1 MDFDVITMV
10 IFSVIIFVAIF
21 LGIFLSNFCIHI
33 YRQWSMKR
41 FNEENL
47 KRVEIVE
54 SDNRDVYTTDLI
66 LDNGTVVEVD
76 VQDLFENMIENVSE
90 DTVEDYSVEELL
102 DMFKILKDK
111 INA

>member
-1 MDFDVITMV
+1 M
-10 IFSVIIFVAIF
+10 
-21 LGIFLSNFCIHI
+21 
-33 YRQWSMKR
+33 
-41 FNEENL
+41 ENL
-47 KRVEIVE
+47 KGYTMKRVEIVE

-76 VQDLFENMIENVSE
+76 VQELFENMIENVSE

-102 DMFKILKDK
+102 DMFKILKDM

>member
-1 MDFDVITMV
+1 M
-10 IFSVIIFVAIF
+10 
-21 LGIFLSNFCIHI
+21 
-33 YRQWSMKR
+33 
-41 FNEENL
+41 ENL
-47 KRVEIVE
+47 KGYTMKRVEIVE

-76 VQDLFENMIENVSE
+76 VQELFENMIENVSE

>member
-1 MDFDVITMV
+1 M
-10 IFSVIIFVAIF
+10 
-21 LGIFLSNFCIHI
+21 
-33 YRQWSMKR
+33 
-41 FNEENL
+41 ENL
-47 KRVEIVE
+47 KGYTMKRVEIVE

>member
-1 MDFDVITMV
+1 MEGV
-10 IFSVIIFVAIF
+10 
-21 LGIFLSNFCIHI
+21 
-33 YRQWSMKR
+33 R
-41 FNEENL
+41 

-54 SDNRDVYTTDLI
+54 TDNRDVYTTDLI

-102 DMFKILKDK
+102 EMFESLKDL
-111 INA
+111 INYQEFGKLENHSYIQVY

>member
-1 MDFDVITMV
+1 M
-10 IFSVIIFVAIF
+10 
-21 LGIFLSNFCIHI
+21 
-33 YRQWSMKR
+33 
-41 FNEENL
+41 ENL
-47 KRVEIVE
+47 KGYTMKRVEIVE

-102 DMFKILKDK
+102 DMFKILKDM

>member
-1 MDFDVITMV
+1 M
-10 IFSVIIFVAIF
+10 
-21 LGIFLSNFCIHI
+21 G
-33 YRQWSMKR
+33 
-41 FNEENL
+41 NL

-66 LDNGTVVEVD
+66 LDNGTVVEVN

-102 DMFKILKDK
+102 DMFKILKDI